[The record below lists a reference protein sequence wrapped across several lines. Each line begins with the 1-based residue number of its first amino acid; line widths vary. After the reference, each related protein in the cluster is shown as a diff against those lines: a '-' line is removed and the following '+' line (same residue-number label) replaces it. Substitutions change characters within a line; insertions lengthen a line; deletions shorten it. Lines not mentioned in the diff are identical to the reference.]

1 MLKDNLSKD
10 YKIVIFGDS
19 FSADN
24 VENSWPWL
32 LEQKYTVE
40 NYSLRGASEY
50 RLYCSFMNNLA
61 TAQSADAVIFFHT
74 NPQRVF
80 IPDHVDYMRR
90 SMDSHSHSDM
100 VANDVMSDTA
110 WRNIAD
116 MYYRNFFD
124 EGFQNTIY
132 TMLIQNISSRL
143 KNILH
148 CSGFDVPTKINSF
161 HTLRETN
168 PGTINHL
175 DINGNQVVYNYIEQW
190 IEDAKRIRN

>member
-1 MLKDNLSKD
+1 LSKD

-19 FSADN
+19 FSADC
-24 VENSWPWL
+24 VENSWPSW
-32 LEQKYTVE
+32 LEQKYTVQ
-40 NYSLRGASEY
+40 NHSLRGASEY
-50 RLYCSFMNNLA
+50 RLYCSFMNNLE

-80 IPDHVDYMRR
+80 VPDHVDYMRR
-90 SMDSHSHSDM
+90 GTNTHSYSDM
-100 VANDVMSDTA
+100 VANDVMSDPR

-124 EGFQNTIY
+124 EGFQNTLY

-143 KNILH
+143 QNILH
-148 CSGFDVPTKINSF
+148 CSGFDVSMKIKSF
-161 HTLRETN
+161 YELRKTN
-168 PGTINHL
+168 PGPINHL
-175 DINGNQVVYNYIEQW
+175 DKTGNQIVYNYIEQW

>member
-1 MLKDNLSKD
+1 MSKD

-19 FSADN
+19 FSADRM
-24 VENSWPWL
+24 EHSWPWM
-32 LEQKYTVE
+32 LEQKYTVQ

-50 RLYCSFMNNLA
+50 RLYCSFMNNLDS
-61 TAQSADAVIFFHT
+61 AQSADAVIFFHT

-90 SMDSHSHSDM
+90 NTSTHSHSDM
-100 VANDVMSDTA
+100 VANDVMSDPA

-124 EGFQNTIY
+124 EGFQNTLY
-132 TMLIQNISSRL
+132 TMLIQNISTRL
-143 KNILH
+143 TNVLH
-148 CSGFDVPTKINSF
+148 CSGFDVPIIKSF
-161 HTLRETN
+161 HKLRETN
-168 PGTINHL
+168 PGSMNHL
-175 DINGNQVVYNYIEQW
+175 DNNGNQIVYNYIEQW